1 MGRICATFLSVMIAL
16 FLGTAKLSAQSPPP
30 SGAGQIPAQGPQFD
44 SDDYSQNAIA
54 FELVRTLVTTADEEY
69 LVGELSKAQ
78 EHYKRASVEIEK
90 VVPEVPLVP
99 EALLALLHAE
109 IDYRTLLLSKQMD
122 FWGYGSTGIFVTNP
136 AVHLKNLEQFSEKLS
151 ALNDKID
158 ALIHPVA
165 ATQLEDRTAVEQK
178 VDSEIDI
185 DAMTAEK
192 QGAIAEYHRKRM
204 EDLKDRAAHLQER
217 EQFYAQQAQSAS
229 SELTAL
235 ENSNTKLFLSAVGGA
250 LSLPVDP
257 ASLQG
262 GDLKQN
268 LLNIGSSLL
277 ADSDSPLTTSLK
289 GLSQQADDVIQAYQK
304 IESLRG
310 QAQQVQDDLKK
321 VQGLIRDPTVQ
332 NLLTVGSSVYSQ
344 LPSDQ
349 RTSLLDAVAQ
359 TKPLFA
365 LVGQFNSS
373 SDIRGAV
380 VDFIASQQD
389 LSTHI
394 PDFVKQL
401 VDAKEA
407 SLSNWAPGLMSTLM
421 SASQDDAGR
430 VQVLAAVVRSWPS
443 YFVGQLSTAAKQAL
457 QTGCSS
463 TDDAILIA
471 CLKNGGWSSDLLTL
485 NGGTVLVAGH
495 PAGFDVTSLLN
506 GIQTI
511 AVDRAQ
517 AETVLAQLAQNRSD
531 CLRKLLEQAPSRL
544 ADDILSKYLPS
555 GPDIEANRKALFD
568 QLINKVPAANLN
580 RVWENLAQVQAGS
593 VTAAQLMASK
603 PNFDFGSHVD
613 AKRISDYVRQHPDRA
628 EQAGTA
634 DFLQSGV
641 AGALGAACPTAGVA
655 IKMATMLSNF
665 YAMDSKIKQI
675 DEARHEIETLVTEEV
690 HVYDL
695 IDESTL
701 NLTIAEYDQKIA
713 RLSQQAA
720 RSQLSLYRDM
730 VQSTIGALQDN
741 RANAMLYSELFFYY
755 AERLRQEYDSLDW
768 SLALWAG
775 TSGGTRGKIAELI
788 RSDPNNLR
796 YAIDS
801 QIHLFDW
808 LNRDIEEQREDL
820 HALTIHWQE
829 ITALADSICD
839 RFACRTAGVPL
850 QFELQRSAIIRVSRL
865 VSTEDWQAFRDWQ
878 TTKPNT
884 PIDLWFLIHPSA
896 DLISSQHENARIVDL
911 EIGGLNPSQGGAPQP
926 VTLSRF
932 ELTHPGISYIAV
944 GGKIYRDTQP
954 PRSST
959 SADAPHALDLSLLKS
974 RWTSAIPVAYDPRF
988 EGYGPFTLWHLRLDP
1003 DATNQ
1008 NIDDVGL
1015 QITYQYFTNVTAA
1028 HSPYVTAELDAVFN
1042 GVSVQLP
1049 AQVISTLGNSN
1060 DEIATRLQRWRT
1072 AARGDG
1078 VPLLPFDPRLSK

>member
-1 MGRICATFLSVMIAL
+1 MRTIYAIFLTVVFAL
-16 FLGTAKLSAQSPPP
+16 FLGTWTLLAQAPSPSAAS
-30 SGAGQIPAQGPQFD
+30 AQIPAQGPQFD
-44 SDDYSQNAIA
+44 SDDYSQNAIT
-54 FELVRTLVTTADEEY
+54 FELVRTLVTVADEEY
-69 LVGELSKAQ
+69 LVGELSKAE
-78 EHYKRASVEIEK
+78 EHYKRASVEIAK

-99 EALLALLHAE
+99 EALLMLLHAE

-122 FWGYGSTGIFVTNP
+122 FWGYGPTGGFVTNP
-136 AVHLKNLEQFSEKLS
+136 AVHLKNLEQFSQKLS

-158 ALIHPVA
+158 GLIHPVQGA
-165 ATQLEDRTAVEQK
+165 QLEDRTAVQQK

-192 QGAIAEYHRKRM
+192 QGAIAAYHRKRM
-204 EDLKDRAAHLQER
+204 EDLKDRASHLQER

-257 ASLQG
+257 TSLQG

-268 LLNIGSSLL
+268 LLNIGASVL
-277 ADSDSPLTTSLK
+277 ADSDSPLTQSLK
-289 GLSQQADDVIQAYQK
+289 GLSQQADDAIQAYQK
-304 IESLRG
+304 LESLRS

-321 VQGLIRDPTVQ
+321 VQGLIREPTVQ
-332 NLLTVGSSVYSQ
+332 NLLNVGSAVYSQ
-344 LPSDQ
+344 LPGDQ
-349 RTSLLDAVAQ
+349 RTALLNAVAE

-389 LSTHI
+389 FAAQV
-394 PDFVKQL
+394 PDFVRKII
-401 VDAKEA
+401 DAKQA
-407 SLSNWAPGLMSTLM
+407 SLNNWYPGVMAVFIDTV
-421 SASQDDAGR
+421 QDDAGR

-443 YFVGQLSTAAKQAL
+443 YFAGQLSSEAKQAL
-457 QTGCSS
+457 QTACSS
-463 TDDAILIA
+463 TNDVTLVA
-471 CLKNGGWSSDLLTL
+471 CLKSGSWNDVLTVNGGA
-485 NGGTVLVAGH
+485 VLVAGH
-495 PAGFDVTSLLN
+495 PAGFNLSSLLN
-506 GIQTI
+506 GVQTA

-517 AETVLAQLAQNRSD
+517 AEAALVQLARDRSD
-531 CLRKLLEQAPSRL
+531 CLRKLLEQTPSRL
-544 ADDILSKYLPS
+544 VDDVLSKYLPT
-555 GPDIEANRKALFD
+555 GTDIEQNRKALFD
-568 QLINKVPAANLN
+568 QLINKVPAANAS
-580 RVWENLAQVQAGS
+580 RVWEKLAQVQAGS
-593 VTAAQLMASK
+593 VTADQLLASK
-603 PNFDFGSHVD
+603 PNFNFGSHVD
-613 AKRISDYVRQHPDRA
+613 DKGVSDYVRDHPGSTQ
-628 EQAGTA
+628 QAGTA

-641 AGALGAACPTAGVA
+641 AGALGTACPTAGVA

-675 DEARHEIETLVTEEV
+675 DEARHEIEKLVTEEV

-720 RSQLSLYRDM
+720 RSQLNLYRDM
-730 VQSTIGALQDN
+730 VQSTIASLQEN

-755 AERLRQEYDSLDW
+755 AERLRQEYDALDW

-775 TSGGTRGKIAELI
+775 SSGGTRGKIAQLI

-801 QIHLFDW
+801 QIHLFEW
-808 LNRDIEEQREDL
+808 LNRNIEEQREDL
-820 HALTIHWQE
+820 QALTVHWQE
-829 ITALADSICD
+829 IMVLADTICD
-839 RFACRTAGVPL
+839 QFACRTPGVPL
-850 QFELQRSAIIRVSRL
+850 QFEVQRSSVIRVSQL
-865 VSTEDWQAFRDWQ
+865 MSAADWHAFRDWQ
-878 TTKPNT
+878 TKRPNT

-896 DLISSQHENARIVDL
+896 NLIPSQHENARIVDL
-911 EIGGLNPSQGGAPQP
+911 QIGGLNESQGAMQA

-932 ELTHPGISYIAV
+932 ELIHPGISYIAA

-959 SADAPHALDLSLLKS
+959 SAEAPHPLDLSLLRS
-974 RWTSAIPVAYDPRF
+974 RWTSSIPVAYDSRF

-1003 DATNQ
+1003 DVTNQ
-1008 NIDDVGL
+1008 NIGDIGL
-1015 QITYQYFTNVTAA
+1015 QITYQYFTQLTAA
-1028 HSPYVTAELDAVFN
+1028 HSPYVTANLDAVVN
-1042 GVSVQLP
+1042 GVSVELP
-1049 AQVISTLGNSN
+1049 ASVISTLGNSN

-1072 AARGDG
+1072 TSQGDG
-1078 VPLLPFDPRLSK
+1078 VPILPFDPRLSK